1 MQFATSHHQL
11 CRAGSAYFRGAKR
24 WSVSICAAVILL
36 VPHSTQAGIIAESTF
51 DTSLDGWTS
60 NTPSQISWSKT
71 GGNPGGFMLFEDATG
86 DSTVVDAPS
95 AFLRNYSALNGVGTI
110 SFDDKV
116 IAETGI
122 QSISPYEIDLSGPG
136 GSATWTG
143 ATPKGVTGWV
153 TLNVPLVQSDWKI
166 DSGTWKGLLANV
178 TQLQIPIELVT
189 NDTIPGDTD
198 HEGIDNVILSSSAPE
213 PASLT
218 LIGSGITVLAG
229 CAIRRRGIANSAMID
244 ICS

>member
-1 MQFATSHHQL
+1 MRFGHVCVAVAT
-11 CRAGSAYFRGAKR
+11 
-24 WSVSICAAVILL
+24 ILF
-36 VPHSTQAGIIAESTF
+36 VPQISRAGIIAESTF

-71 GGNPGGFMLFEDATG
+71 GGNPGGFISFEDTTN
-86 DSTVVDAPS
+86 DWTVVNAP
-95 AFLRNYSALNGVGTI
+95 ATFLGNYSALNSVGTI
-110 SFDDKV
+110 SFDHKI

-122 QSISPYEIDLSGPG
+122 QSLSPYEVDLSGLG

-153 TLNVPLVQSDWKI
+153 TLNVPLVQSDWTI
-166 DSGTWKGLLANV
+166 NSGTWTGLLADV

-218 LIGSGITVLAG
+218 LLGAGMGGLGGLAL
-229 CAIRRRGIANSAMID
+229 RRRQANPSGA
-244 ICS
+244 

>member
-1 MQFATSHHQL
+1 MRSGHLCVAIAIVLSVPQVSH
-11 CRAGSAYFRGAKR
+11 
-24 WSVSICAAVILL
+24 AA
-36 VPHSTQAGIIAESTF
+36 IIAVSTF

-71 GGNPGGFMLFEDATG
+71 GGNPGGFILFEDVTNAW
-86 DSTVVDAPS
+86 TVVDAPT
-95 AFLRNYSALNGVGTI
+95 AFLGDYSALKVGSI
-110 SFDDKV
+110 SFDHKI

-122 QSISPYEIDLSGPG
+122 QSLSPYEIDLSGPG

-153 TLNVPLVQSDWKI
+153 TENVPLVQSDWTI
-166 DSGTWKGLLANV
+166 NSGTWSGLLADV

-198 HEGIDNVILSSSAPE
+198 HEGIDNVMLSSAPE
-213 PASLT
+213 PASLA
-218 LIGSGITVLAG
+218 LLGIGMLGLRGLAVRRRRPIGITREGSLAH
-229 CAIRRRGIANSAMID
+229 ASSFDPANS
-244 ICS
+244 

>member
-1 MQFATSHHQL
+1 MERLHAIWSRL
-11 CRAGSAYFRGAKR
+11 CRGRDDPVCPADRSRG
-24 WSVSICAAVILL
+24 L
-36 VPHSTQAGIIAESTF
+36 IAESTF

-60 NTPSQISWSKT
+60 NTPSQISWSKR
-71 GGNPGGFMLFEDATG
+71 EVIRAV
-86 DSTVVDAPS
+86 SS
-95 AFLRNYSALNGVGTI
+95 CLRIRRCLDRRQRTRDVFRKLLGVNEVGTI
-110 SFDDKV
+110 SFDHKI

-122 QSISPYEIDLSGPG
+122 QSLSPYEIDLSGPG

-153 TLNVPLVQSDWKI
+153 TLNAPLLKSDWTI
-166 DSGTWKGLLANV
+166 NSGTWTGLLANV

-198 HEGIDNVILSSSAPE
+198 HEGVDNVMLSSAAPE

-218 LIGSGITVLAG
+218 LLGAG
-229 CAIRRRGIANSAMID
+229 MAGLGGLTLRRRRVNPNVAKAAASWKMLDPANA
-244 ICS
+244 

>member
-1 MQFATSHHQL
+1 MRFGHVSVAVAT
-11 CRAGSAYFRGAKR
+11 
-24 WSVSICAAVILL
+24 ILF
-36 VPHSTQAGIIAESTF
+36 VPQISRAGIIAESTF
-51 DTSLDGWTS
+51 NTSLDGWAS

-71 GGNPGGFMLFEDATG
+71 GGNPGGFILFEDTTN
-86 DSTVVDAPS
+86 DWTVVNAP
-95 AFLRNYSALNGVGTI
+95 ATFLGNYSALNSVGTI
-110 SFDDKV
+110 AFDHKI

-122 QSISPYEIDLSGPG
+122 QSLSPYEVDLSGPG

-153 TLNVPLVQSDWKI
+153 TLNVPLVQSDWTI
-166 DSGTWKGLLANV
+166 NSGTWTGLLADV

-218 LIGSGITVLAG
+218 LIGTGIAAIG
-229 CAIRRRGIANSAMID
+229 GFAIRRRRIKNATA
-244 ICS
+244 